1 MKYRLNVYGNS
12 VDLVAKGLSS
22 DIVKEL
28 DLALEE
34 SEQDLPGIR
43 IDFFEER
50 QIDPYEGDLLQI
62 SGALYNDRLYFVLV
76 DELGNQVSQFSGEN
90 LSYLEDWEL
99 DEDPELYTDLFP
111 EEDKNIYFSVDEW
124 RGGVVCLDFEA
135 DETPSSKDF
144 SISYYEVETPDEDWS
159 LINKYYLRGREL
171 ESYDYLDSFGSGSY
185 VKVYR
190 PE

>member
-1 MKYRLNVYGNS
+1 M
-12 VDLVAKGLSS
+12 
-22 DIVKEL
+22 
-28 DLALEE
+28 
-34 SEQDLPGIR
+34 
-43 IDFFEER
+43 
-50 QIDPYEGDLLQI
+50 
-62 SGALYNDRLYFVLV
+62 
-76 DELGNQVSQFSGEN
+76 
-90 LSYLEDWEL
+90 SYLEDWEG

-144 SISYYEVETPDEDWS
+144 SISYYEVETTDEDWS

-185 VKVYR
+185 VKIYR
-190 PE
+190 SE